1 MDKPTAIR
9 TYLEEYHTGIDNAVF
24 SRELERRFSLNG
36 RSLRRIISYLRREGY
51 PIGSS
56 ATGYFYAENKHEI
69 DLTIHRL
76 SALSRQIA
84 SSRAA
89 LLRVSVPEP
98 TDNHTELEVDTH
110 AEQI

>member
-1 MDKPTAIR
+1 MDTPTAIR

-56 ATGYFYAENKHEI
+56 ATGYFYAENKREI
-69 DLTIHRL
+69 DLTISSFISRIFLIVRL
-76 SALSRQIA
+76 LSFAHSLTR
-84 SSRAA
+84 
-89 LLRVSVPEP
+89 SVIK
-98 TDNHTELEVDTH
+98 LS
-110 AEQI
+110 